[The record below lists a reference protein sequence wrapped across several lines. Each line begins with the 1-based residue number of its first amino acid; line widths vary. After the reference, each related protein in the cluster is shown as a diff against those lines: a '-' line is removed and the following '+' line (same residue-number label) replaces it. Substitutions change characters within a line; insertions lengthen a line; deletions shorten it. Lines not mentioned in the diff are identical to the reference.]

1 VLLGMFPAS
10 AGATTP
16 QLTASPA
23 SLAFG
28 WVVVG
33 QTETFLVTLTNNGQ
47 TSVTVSGITVS
58 SSQVT
63 VSTSGQP
70 LVLPAGQSV
79 DLNVSYTPTE
89 VEAVTKATVEFSNN
103 ASNAALVLPVW
114 GVGETSRCVIAS
126 PSTVPF
132 GPVAIGA
139 NSTVPVVLT
148 NDRSWELTLRAAR
161 TTGSGFSVSGASF
174 PLTLNAGQ
182 SLTLNVSFAPQSAG
196 TVGGSLFVSDVGLT
210 VPLTGTGTA
219 GTGTAPVYT
228 VNLNW
233 TATTT
238 TGVTNYNVYRAN
250 FTSGACSA
258 FPIGSPY
265 GSTAST
271 VMTFTDPTVT
281 NGNTYCYATT
291 AVDPSGESGVS
302 NVVQMTIP

>member
-1 VLLGMFPAS
+1 M
-10 AGATTP
+10 
-16 QLTASPA
+16 
-23 SLAFG
+23 
-28 WVVVG
+28 
-33 QTETFLVTLTNNGQ
+33 
-47 TSVTVSGITVS
+47 
-58 SSQVT
+58 
-63 VSTSGQP
+63 
-70 LVLPAGQSV
+70 
-79 DLNVSYTPTE
+79 
-89 VEAVTKATVEFSNN
+89 
-103 ASNAALVLPVW
+103 
-114 GVGETSRCVIAS
+114 
-126 PSTVPF
+126 
-132 GPVAIGA
+132 
-139 NSTVPVVLT
+139 PVVLT